1 MSRNLEVQKAL
12 VRSSE
17 DLANALKETL
27 DVLAEHERRIKFIEQ
42 KLSLPNYSVA
52 PHVLTMDKEK

>member
-1 MSRNLEVQKAL
+1 MSRNREVQKAL

-42 KLSLPNYSVA
+42 KLSVPDYSVA
-52 PHVLTMDKEK
+52 PHV

>member
-1 MSRNLEVQKAL
+1 MSRNREVQKAL

-42 KLSLPNYSVA
+42 ELSVPDYSVA

>member
-1 MSRNLEVQKAL
+1 MSRNLEVRKVL
-12 VRSSE
+12 IRSSE

-42 KLSLPNYSVA
+42 KLSVPDYSVA